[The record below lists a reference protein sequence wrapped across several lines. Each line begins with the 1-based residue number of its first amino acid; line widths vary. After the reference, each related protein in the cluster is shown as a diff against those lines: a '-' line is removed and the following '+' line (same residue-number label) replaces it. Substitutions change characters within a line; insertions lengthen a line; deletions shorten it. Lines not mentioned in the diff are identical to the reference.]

1 VPSIR
6 RILVAIKNPAARSS
20 PALTKATQLARAL
33 GARLELFHAI
43 ATPQYVDPYAPA
55 GMALLADLEKK
66 SEERLLRSL
75 EKAAASARRLRIH
88 ASASV
93 VRDYPVFEAILRRA
107 ARIKADLIVTD
118 SHSRQHLAAGLLH
131 LTDWELLRRSPVPV
145 LIVKGARAYG
155 RPVVL
160 AALDPQH
167 RFSKPS
173 RLDDRILRAA
183 STVTRALRGTLHAVH
198 AFPPLIQDGFMRRL
212 DVIERLDAQR
222 AAEARRAL
230 DRTLGSTRIPP
241 ARRHVLERNPAEAIT
256 EMAARLKSSLVVMG
270 AVSRSGLKRMLI
282 GNTAE
287 SALDFLNCDILI
299 VKPAHF
305 RQRVSSRVR
314 GARLV
319 GVAGATPYF

>member
-1 VPSIR
+1 VPPIR

-33 GARLELFHAI
+33 GAKLELFHAI
-43 ATPQYVDPYAPA
+43 ATPQYVDPYTPT
-55 GMALLADLEKK
+55 GLTLLSDLEN
-66 SEERLLRSL
+66 ETEARILRKL
-75 EKAAASARRLRIH
+75 ENVAASVRRLRVE

-93 VRDYPVFEAILRRA
+93 AWDYPVFEAILRRA
-107 ARIKADLIVTD
+107 ARLKADLIVAD

-145 LIVKGARAYG
+145 LIVKGRRAYR

-173 RLDDRILRAA
+173 RLDDRILQAA
-183 STVTRALRGTLHAVH
+183 STLTRALRGTLHALH
-198 AFPPLIQDGFMRRL
+198 AFPPLIQDGFARRIE
-212 DVIERLDAQR
+212 VIERLDAQR
-222 AAEARRAL
+222 TSEARRSLNRAI
-230 DRTLGSTRIPP
+230 GSTRIPP
-241 ARRHVLERNPAEAIT
+241 ARRHVVEGNPAEAIT
-256 EMAARLKSSLVVMG
+256 ESAAGLKSSLVVMG
-270 AVSRSGLKRMLI
+270 AISRSGLKRLLI

-287 SALDFLNCDILI
+287 RVLDFLSCDVLV

-305 RQRVSSRVR
+305 RKPLSPRVR

-319 GVAGATPYF
+319 GVAGTTPYF